1 MPQQYNDP
9 NNEWQKYL
17 DPAVL
22 AGLGYAGYQGITK
35 MMPFDPL
42 SGVRDVGINY
52 AFHNGTLGKNPLQSA
67 ASAVGDAVAPITT
80 AMKSGLEAM
89 PKSAKIGGAAAA
101 AALLNN
107 ALGNPLGKGI
117 DSLTGQATNLDDD
130 PDNAQ
135 KKKAQEQLEYQKT
148 IRQAQSDIELEK
160 YRLDP
165 ADRFIEERAE
175 KYYNRQKADAQQLRE
190 EQDTRSKQWAA
201 RNFTAKMA
209 TDLMDNWYRSATTA
223 NQMINSAASA
233 RFG

>member
-42 SGVRDVGINY
+42 SGLRDLSTNY
-52 AFHNGTLGKNPLQSA
+52 AFHSEILGKNPLKSA
-67 ASAVGDAVAPITT
+67 ASAIGDAAAPINV

-107 ALGNPLGKGI
+107 VLGNPLGKGI

-130 PDNAQ
+130 PVNAQ
-135 KKKAQEQLEYQKT
+135 KKEAQK
-148 IRQAQSDIELEK
+148 QSDTELEK

-165 ADRFIEERAE
+165 ANRFIEEQQE
-175 KYYNRQKADAQQLRE
+175 KYYGRQKADAQQLRE

-223 NQMINSAASA
+223 NQMINSAANA